1 VLAVCDFDMR
11 FTYVAASQPGALHDT
26 SVLYH
31 ALEADADIFPHPP
44 LGTNFRN
51 IMDDRFFLISWMPL
65 FL

>member
-1 VLAVCDFDMR
+1 MR

-44 LGTNFRN
+44 LGT
-51 IMDDRFFLISWMPL
+51 IFL
-65 FL
+65 